1 MPPRTRRSGNS
12 ALVPQGTDQN
22 TNHNHRMQVRTHTR
36 GENANAGVSAAGAGP
51 GRKLSVLLS
60 VRALV

>member
-1 MPPRTRRSGNS
+1 
-12 ALVPQGTDQN
+12 
-22 TNHNHRMQVRTHTR
+22 MQVRTHTR